1 VKDFQIAKQLFIAWV
16 PFQRRSVTLKRY
28 FGYELKF
35 LTLSFKDRWLRPF
48 EYVIKSIQTL
58 IAFIASS
65 PQVIWL
71 QLPPTPLLYLGWL
84 YKTLSWRK
92 VQLIADCHNATF
104 RSPWIRLPGVISLL
118 NRCELVIVHNDW
130 VADQAVKLG
139 IFQDK
144 LCVLEDPPAEIE
156 CDRFSTDSEFTHPWF
171 LFPCSFNQDEPIATV
186 IETACLLPEYRFV
199 LTGNPARAKGFH
211 NLANLPENLKLT
223 GFLPKE
229 DFDRLLC
236 QADVV
241 LGLTKFEGIQL
252 SVANEA
258 IGVGKPMVLSNMK
271 TLKQLFYKG
280 SVFVDSSSSE
290 SLAKGCQEA
299 LSNYSNLAQDAQT
312 LRAERSKVW
321 LEQAKESTILA
332 ELLIPLSA

>member
-1 VKDFQIAKQLFIAWV
+1 MKEEQIVKQFFIAWV
-16 PFQRRSVTLKRY
+16 PFQRRSVSLKQY

-35 LTLSFKDRWLRPF
+35 LTLSFKNRWLRPF

-58 IAFIASS
+58 IAFISYS
-65 PQVIWL
+65 PQVVWL
-71 QLPPTPLLYLGWL
+71 QLPPTPLLYLGWF
-84 YKTLSWRK
+84 YQSVSWQK

-130 VADQAVKLG
+130 VADQAMKLG

-144 LCVLEDPPAEIE
+144 LYVLEDPPAEID
-156 CDRFSTDSEFTHPWF
+156 CDRFPASSEFTHPWF

-186 IETACLLPEYRFV
+186 VDTARRLPEYRFV
-199 LTGNPARAKGFH
+199 LTGNPARAKGIH
-211 NLANLPENLKLT
+211 NLTNLPENLKLT

-236 QADVV
+236 QADVI

-258 IGVGKPMVLSNMK
+258 IGVGKPMVLSNMN
-271 TLKQLFYKG
+271 TLKQLFHKG
-280 SVFVDSSSSE
+280 AVFVDSSNSE
-290 SLAKGCQEA
+290 SLAEGCREA
-299 LSNYSNLAQDAQT
+299 LENYSTLAQDAQM
-312 LRAERSKVW
+312 LRSERSQVW
-321 LEQAKESTILA
+321 LDQAKESKILTN
-332 ELLIPLSA
+332 LLIH